1 MSFGNEIRLRRIEM
15 GLTQAQLGKLVG
27 VGQPIIYA
35 YEKGKAEPSLT
46 RLLQIAK
53 ALEVSSLDDFF
64 RGEKVV
70 LHGNDGEIY
79 ETF

>member
-1 MSFGNEIRLRRIEM
+1 MSFGNEMRLRRVEM

-27 VGQPIIYA
+27 VQQPIICA
-35 YEKGKAEPSLT
+35 YEQGKIEPPLA

-70 LHGNDGEIY
+70 LHGRDGEIY
-79 ETF
+79 DVF